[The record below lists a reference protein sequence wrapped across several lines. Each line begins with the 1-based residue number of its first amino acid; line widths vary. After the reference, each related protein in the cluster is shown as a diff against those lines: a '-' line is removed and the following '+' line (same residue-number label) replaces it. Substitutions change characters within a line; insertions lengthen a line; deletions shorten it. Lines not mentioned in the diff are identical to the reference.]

1 MKSLR
6 LLLISLIVVSAAYW
20 PNGPARADEWPVR
33 PVKVIVPFAAGGST
47 DVVARLISERLAKA
61 FGQPFVVENHA
72 GAGGEIAAELVA
84 RAPADGYTLL
94 VAALAQIAIIPAM
107 RETKYDPVKDFAPI
121 SNIATNPYVLAVN
134 SSLPV
139 KSLADFVDYVRAR
152 PGKLAYAS
160 AGIGTQTHLTMALFL
175 KTAGLS
181 MIHVPYKGNAP
192 AMSDL
197 VADQVPA
204 MFTNMSDA
212 LPQAAAGS
220 IRLLAITSAD
230 RMAQVP
236 NVPTAIESGYP
247 NFKILTWNGLLA
259 PAGTPQEITSKISAE
274 VARIAKDPQVVER
287 LASYG
292 DVAVGDSP
300 EHFASTIAA
309 DISLWKKAVEIAGVG
324 EKDAGR

>member
-1 MKSLR
+1 
-6 LLLISLIVVSAAYW
+6 
-20 PNGPARADEWPVR
+20 
-33 PVKVIVPFAAGGST
+33 
-47 DVVARLISERLAKA
+47 
-61 FGQPFVVENHA
+61 
-72 GAGGEIAAELVA
+72 
-84 RAPADGYTLL
+84 
-94 VAALAQIAIIPAM
+94 
-107 RETKYDPVKDFAPI
+107 
-121 SNIATNPYVLAVN
+121 
-134 SSLPV
+134 
-139 KSLADFVDYVRAR
+139 
-152 PGKLAYAS
+152 
-160 AGIGTQTHLTMALFL
+160 
-175 KTAGLS
+175 

-259 PAGTPQEITSKISAE
+259 PAGTPREIKSKIAAE
-274 VARIAKDPQVVER
+274 VARIAKDPQVVGR

-309 DISLWKKAVEIAGVG
+309 DISLWKQAVEIAGVS